1 MLITKPQKRIIG
13 EISYSLYMPTG
24 DYEVAP
30 TKQRVT
36 FYAPKTVLE
45 IIEKVKIERG
55 DDSITDAVC
64 QIIVEYGAHKEL
76 QRMEGIIES
85 KFAAA
90 LAEITE
96 LKVQNETLRDRL
108 SLVESKCASV
118 NRAVSEMQS
127 TYKKE

>member
-1 MLITKPQKRIIG
+1 MSLINSQNSLIEEK
-13 EISYSLYMPTG
+13 SYSSNSHMDEQP
-24 DYEVAP
+24 VVP
-30 TKQRVT
+30 SKQRVT

-45 IIEKVKIERG
+45 IIEKVKIERE

-90 LAEITE
+90 LAEISE
-96 LKVQNETLRDRL
+96 LKIQNETLRDRL